1 MKTFCC
7 IYLPGTNTGSP
18 KDRNDYK
25 RSNGWLYGAQR
36 RVVRTYSPQIALKS
50 TADIIAIPSVNP
62 AIDSEDRYWNRRG
75 SCYLLRRKP
84 ASELILYVG
93 NCVRCILFAHI
104 DAAFHLQAFVR
115 ISPYRLHGCGSGI
128 PLLCISCARSSTA
141 VAATSV
147 SLTGQ
152 IVKLSAPSPCRPRWL
167 SCIPGPSSPC
177 RRSAP
182 LYVGPPRLLPC

>member
-25 RSNGWLYGAQR
+25 RSDGWLYGAQR
-36 RVVRTYSPQIALKS
+36 RVVRTYCPQIALKS

-62 AIDSEDRYWNRRG
+62 AIDSEDRYWSRRG

-104 DAAFHLQAFVR
+104 DATFHLQAFVR

-128 PLLCISCARSSTA
+128 PLFVYLIHPQQHCGGYHKRFLDRQ
-141 VAATSV
+141 
-147 SLTGQ
+147 SLSFVG
-152 IVKLSAPSPCRPRWL
+152 SP
-167 SCIPGPSSPC
+167 GSPLG
-177 RRSAP
+177 AM
-182 LYVGPPRLLPC
+182 